1 MKLRIKG
8 NSLRLRLTRPEV
20 QRLVEQGSVTE
31 TTTFAGAAEFSYAVR
46 ADAAA
51 KSVMAEYEAGCMTV
65 TIPAKQA
72 AQWAASELVGVYNE
86 MAGEVTGEAAANG
99 TLTIAVEKDF
109 ACIDRDDPEDADAFP
124 NPKRDG
130 C

>member
-31 TTTFAGAAEFSYAVR
+31 TTAFAAAAEFSYAVR
-46 ADAAA
+46 VNAAA
-51 KSVMAEYEAGCMTV
+51 QNLSAEYAAARMTV
-65 TIPAKQA
+65 TIPTEQA
-72 AQWAASELVGVYNE
+72 AQWAASELVGVYSE
-86 MAGEVTGEAAANG
+86 MATADG

-109 ACIDRDDPEDADAFP
+109 ACIDRDDPEEADAFP
-124 NPKRDG
+124 NPKRDE

>member
-8 NSLRLRLTRPEV
+8 NSLRLRLTRTEV
-20 QRLVEQGSVTE
+20 QRLIEHRGVEE
-31 TTTFAGAAEFSYAVR
+31 TTAFADAVRFSYAVR
-46 ADAAA
+46 MDAPAQTV
-51 KSVMAEYEAGCMTV
+51 SAEYAAGRITV
-65 TIPAKQA
+65 TVPEQQA
-72 AQWAASELVGVYNE
+72 RQWAASEVVGVY
-86 MAGEVTGEAAANG
+86 GEVAIADGV
-99 TLTIAVEKDF
+99 LKLAVEKDF

>member
-8 NSLRLRLTRPEV
+8 NSLRLRLTRSEV
-20 QRLVEQGSVTE
+20 QRLVEQDSVTE
-31 TTTFAGAAEFSYAVR
+31 TTAFGGAAEFTYAVR
-46 ADAAA
+46 TDAGA
-51 KSVMAEYEAGCMTV
+51 KAVTAEYAAGCMTV
-65 TIPAKQA
+65 MIPAAQA
-72 AQWAASELVGVYNE
+72 ADWAASELVGVYNE
-86 MAGEVTGEAAANG
+86 AAG

>member
-8 NSLRLRLTRPEV
+8 DSLRLRLTRPEV

-31 TTTFAGAAEFSYAVR
+31 TTAFSDAARFSYAVR
-46 ADAAA
+46 VDASREALW
-51 KSVMAEYEAGCMTV
+51 AEYAQAGMTV
-65 TIPAKQA
+65 IIPEVQVK
-72 AQWAASELVGVYNE
+72 QWAGSELVGLY
-86 MAGEVTGEAAANG
+86 GEVVTGNG
-99 TLTIAVEKDF
+99 VLTIAVEKDF